1 MLKEF
6 LENSYNSSMLNDY
19 MSSNSKAI
27 DKKTIEFLNTLGTGF
42 EDLSQTEIQE
52 IRTNIALK
60 EYLKSEIAKATESA
74 NEWKATQDSIM
85 NLNKKNLAGIDY
97 SGDFNRALNNAA
109 YESGRAKRLMET
121 LNEVELSFNKYKTVE
136 ESVGEKTM

>member
-97 SGDFNRALNNAA
+97 SGDFNKALNNAA